1 MTVGGLWHSFAIRL
15 SLWFA
20 AVFTVSA
27 VILFAL
33 LYFLLGSFLEQS
45 EQEVIQARL
54 KECAAVYESRG
65 LPALSDL
72 VHRTDFSQQR
82 GPFFVRVIGD
92 GGSALILALPA
103 DWGTV
108 DNTLNR
114 KVNQRAPWLRIPK
127 DDRTDFMIASMQL
140 SDGSILQV
148 GRSTNR
154 RETLLGPF
162 LTSFLFVIVP
172 TLLLGLVGGAIFAHR
187 ATTPVRQVL
196 TTARSIINTGNLGER
211 VPETQAQSELAELA
225 RQFNRVL
232 EKNQSL
238 IRGMREALDNV
249 AHDLRTPL
257 ARLRGAAEQ
266 ALRHGENPRE
276 ALADCVEES
285 DRVLTMLN
293 TLMDVTEAEHG
304 MMRLRRVKTSVSKLL
319 EDVLEI
325 YRLIAEEKRIEI
337 TTDFQGP
344 CEANIDPDRV
354 RQALANLT
362 DNAVKYTP
370 EGGKIEIIARSQGS
384 GDGSQESG
392 VRSQEMRNGRRKT
405 EDGRQEMEDGRPK
418 TIVVTIQDNGIGI
431 PANEL
436 PRIWDRLY
444 RGDKSRSQRGLGLG
458 LSLVKAVVE
467 AHGGKVSAESAESAS
482 VSASVSASG
491 QSQGSVFTVEL
502 PC

>member
-1 MTVGGLWHSFAIRL
+1 
-15 SLWFA
+15 
-20 AVFTVSA
+20 
-27 VILFAL
+27 
-33 LYFLLGSFLEQS
+33 
-45 EQEVIQARL
+45 
-54 KECAAVYESRG
+54 
-65 LPALSDL
+65 
-72 VHRTDFSQQR
+72 
-82 GPFFVRVIGD
+82 
-92 GGSALILALPA
+92 
-103 DWGTV
+103 
-108 DNTLNR
+108 
-114 KVNQRAPWLRIPK
+114 
-127 DDRTDFMIASMQL
+127 MIASMQL
-140 SDGSILQV
+140 SDGSVLQV

-196 TTARSIINTGNLGER
+196 TTARSIINTGNLAER

-266 ALRHGENPRE
+266 ALQHGENPRE

-304 MMRLRRVKTSVSKLL
+304 MMRLHRVETSVSRLL
-319 EDVLEI
+319 EEVLEI

-344 CEANIDPDRV
+344 CEANIDPNRV
-354 RQALANLT
+354 RQALANLV

-370 EGGKIEIIARSQGS
+370 EGGKIAIGCLSEGDRPVRRSFNEGGRQETGLSAGASAKVEDGRQTPVIVGIERDRAASSGS
-384 GDGSQESG
+384 
-392 VRSQEMRNGRRKT
+392 GRRKT
-405 EDGRQEMEDGRPK
+405 EDGRPK
-418 TIVVTIQDNGIGI
+418 TVVVTIQDNGMGI

-467 AHGGKVSAESAESAS
+467 AHGGKVSAESAS
-482 VSASVSASG
+482 VSG
-491 QSQGSVFTVEL
+491 ESQGSVFTVEL
-502 PC
+502 PA

>member
-1 MTVGGLWHSFAIRL
+1 MTGGGLWHSFAIRL

-33 LYFLLGSFLEQS
+33 LYFLLGSFLERS

-54 KECAAVYESRG
+54 KACAAVYESRG

-72 VHRTDFSQQR
+72 VNRTDFSQHE
-82 GPFFVRVIGD
+82 GPFFVRVVGH
-92 GGSALILALPA
+92 GGSALILALPP
-103 DWGTV
+103 DWGPV
-108 DNTLNR
+108 DNTLDR

-196 TTARSIINTGNLGER
+196 STARSIINTGNLAER

-266 ALRHGENPRE
+266 ALQHGENPKE

-293 TLMDVTEAEHG
+293 TLMDVTEAEQG
-304 MMRLRRVKTSVSKLL
+304 VMRLRRVKVSVSKLL
-319 EDVLEI
+319 EEVLEI

-344 CEANIDPDRV
+344 SEANIDPNRV
-354 RQALANLT
+354 RQALANLV

-370 EGGKIEIIARSQGS
+370 EGGRIVIGCQLE
-384 GDGSQESG
+384 GDGRQESG
-392 VRSQEMRNGRRKT
+392 VRSQESRARS
-405 EDGRQEMEDGRPK
+405 QEMENGRPK
-418 TIVVTIQDNGIGI
+418 TEDRRRKTVVVTIRDNGMGI
-431 PANEL
+431 PADEL

-467 AHGGKVSAESAESAS
+467 AHGGKVRAESAS
-482 VSASVSASG
+482 VSG
-491 QSQGSVFTVEL
+491 EGQGSVFTVEL
-502 PC
+502 PA

>member
-1 MTVGGLWHSFAIRL
+1 MTGGGLWHSFAIRL

-20 AVFTVSA
+20 AVFTLSA
-27 VILFAL
+27 VVLFAF
-33 LYFLLGSFLEQS
+33 LYFLLASFFEQS
-45 EQEVIQARL
+45 EREVIQARL

-72 VHRTDFSQQR
+72 VHRTDFSQSE
-82 GPFFVRVIGD
+82 GPFFVRVVGQY
-92 GGSALILALPA
+92 GGSALLLALA
-103 DWGTV
+103 AGWGQV
-108 DNTLNR
+108 DTTLDNGPNR
-114 KVNQRAPWLRIPK
+114 NAPWLRIPK

-196 TTARSIINTGNLGER
+196 TTARSIINTGNLAKR

-257 ARLRGAAEQ
+257 ARLRGSAELALQ
-266 ALRHGENPRE
+266 ADSEGSQRD

-293 TLMDVTEAEHG
+293 TLMDITEAEHG
-304 MMRLRRVKTSVSKLL
+304 MMRLHS
-319 EDVLEI
+319 
-325 YRLIAEEKRIEI
+325 
-337 TTDFQGP
+337 
-344 CEANIDPDRV
+344 
-354 RQALANLT
+354 
-362 DNAVKYTP
+362 
-370 EGGKIEIIARSQGS
+370 
-384 GDGSQESG
+384 
-392 VRSQEMRNGRRKT
+392 
-405 EDGRQEMEDGRPK
+405 
-418 TIVVTIQDNGIGI
+418 
-431 PANEL
+431 
-436 PRIWDRLY
+436 
-444 RGDKSRSQRGLGLG
+444 
-458 LSLVKAVVE
+458 
-467 AHGGKVSAESAESAS
+467 
-482 VSASVSASG
+482 
-491 QSQGSVFTVEL
+491 
-502 PC
+502 